1 MMVFEL
7 PMLKCDVVEL
17 EEQTITQYLGGLIEE
32 ISIVIWLQPY
42 WTFNDARK
50 LALNVE
56 KQ

>member
-42 WTFNDARK
+42 
-50 LALNVE
+50 
-56 KQ
+56 